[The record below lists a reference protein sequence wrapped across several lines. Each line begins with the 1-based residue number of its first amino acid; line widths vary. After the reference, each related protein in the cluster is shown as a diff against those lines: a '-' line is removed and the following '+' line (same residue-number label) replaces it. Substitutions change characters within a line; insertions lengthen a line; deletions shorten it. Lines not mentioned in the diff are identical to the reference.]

1 MNVIQPSQSCF
12 CLWRHDLQTES
23 TGSLRSIVDSCSR
36 CERVDNSKSS
46 WVELCRYK
54 RAFKTWVE
62 FSWVQLY
69 RYKRAFSFLLLEC
82 SAFSGRS
89 RPPMTPVFSVIS
101 FFLDVYIPCR
111 CSSTSL
117 SLYHS
122 VSHESLTLPFCLLRL
137 YAERIHFSTHDLTI
151 FLSLS
156 DGVHEASV
164 FIHRVQN
171 LLIGSV

>member
-1 MNVIQPSQSCF
+1 MTSWPTNWVNWVTTINSWQLF
-12 CLWRHDLQTES
+12 TLWTCRQLE
-23 TGSLRSIVDSCSR
+23 
-36 CERVDNSKSS
+36 
-46 WVELCRYK
+46 VELSCVAINGPLRPELSS
-54 RAFKTWVE
+54 VE
-62 FSWVQLY
+62 FSWVELY

-89 RPPMTPVFSVIS
+89 RPPMTPVFSIIS
-101 FFLDVYIPCR
+101 SFLDVYIPCR

-137 YAERIHFSTHDLTI
+137 YAEGIHFSTHDLTI

-164 FIHRVQN
+164 FIHHVQN

>member
-1 MNVIQPSQSCF
+1 MNSIQPSQSCF

-46 WVELCRYK
+46 WVEL
-54 RAFKTWVE
+54 
-62 FSWVQLY
+62 Y

-89 RPPMTPVFSVIS
+89 RPPMTPVFSIIS
-101 FFLDVYIPCR
+101 SFLDVYIPCR

-137 YAERIHFSTHDLTI
+137 YAEGIHFSTHDLTI

-164 FIHRVQN
+164 FIHHVQN